1 MRKFVW
7 TAIVLLFLAG
17 SAYLAL
23 NTSKVLVTSKAGAIT
38 EAKYMSSVT
47 KTSAGEQLFVSMV
60 MNDSLERLYGS
71 SVSTTTVNN
80 EYTQE
85 KAQYGSSWSSFLSE
99 EETTAKAYKKQI
111 RTELLLVQAVKN
123 YHKVTEAQL
132 KKAYKTYTPKMNVS
146 IITVSSSSKADTV
159 LKNLKAGKSFASQAK
174 QYSGDTTTAA
184 NGGKMPSFDS
194 ASPVVSSKIIA
205 AAKALK
211 TGEYSKKAISVNSE
225 YIILKLNSK
234 SKKESIGSYR
244 DVLADSII
252 NKWINTSS
260 NSTKIQKIIGKVMN
274 KNDVQVKTSQ
284 YPALKNAI
292 DQYIVSANT
301 SSETSSTS
309 TSSSSSSSSKSS
321 SSKSSSSS
329 SKSSSSS
336 SSSSSK
342 K

>member
-1 MRKFVW
+1 
-7 TAIVLLFLAG
+7 
-17 SAYLAL
+17 
-23 NTSKVLVTSKAGAIT
+23 
-38 EAKYMSSVT
+38 
-47 KTSAGEQLFVSMV
+47 
-60 MNDSLERLYGS
+60 
-71 SVSTTTVNN
+71 
-80 EYTQE
+80 
-85 KAQYGSSWSSFLSE
+85 
-99 EETTAKAYKKQI
+99 
-111 RTELLLVQAVKN
+111 
-123 YHKVTEAQL
+123 
-132 KKAYKTYTPKMNVS
+132 
-146 IITVSSSSKADTV
+146 
-159 LKNLKAGKSFASQAK
+159 
-174 QYSGDTTTAA
+174 
-184 NGGKMPSFDS
+184 MPSFDS

-292 DQYIVSANT
+292 DQYIVSTNT